1 MGAKSLQ
8 SGRYKIWDS
17 LGFLFRYDGGGAVP
31 EGHLFFM
38 RLGALRELNFALL
51 AQERQTCRLLT
62 YLQRAYSPEGSVLES
77 NGTIVRT
84 NIANTAPS
92 NTIQ

>member
-38 RLGALRELNFALL
+38 RLGALRELN
-51 AQERQTCRLLT
+51 